1 MTENLNQITL
11 ASFNKNNIKLHVG
24 EPKEL
29 NYANNKISEKI
40 IDMFKNLE
48 IFINKPE
55 KEEETTNTDVIS
67 KPKTDI
73 ELKLLYPYKMD
84 ENKYFRNYIESLDKN
99 KESLMKDLDISEEE
113 YIELVQFSLAIIE
126 AETKSGKDK
135 KNFTKIRS
143 LAKTIKSKFT
153 GEYESPS
160 LGISNLKMSNFNSE
174 KEKEL
179 LKKYEITND
188 ENGISNIED
197 DDQKAAIATII
208 RLKHIKDDYY
218 NKYLDNFKNSEKPE
232 NRKVSLE
239 EYMPIRWKGNYIL
252 ETGEN
257 EKEAT
262 TNINLIQEFR
272 KNQNNYVD
280 KDNFLYILQIHND
293 NINHKNHQEVQKERD
308 AQNSLEQLLNHD
320 FHL

>member
-11 ASFNKNNIKLHVG
+11 ASFNKNDMTFHVG
-24 EPKEL
+24 KPKEL
-29 NYANNKISEKI
+29 NYKNNELSEKI

-153 GEYESPS
+153 GEYESPF

-218 NKYLDNFKNSEKPE
+218 NKYLENFKETGKPE
-232 NRKVSLE
+232 ERKISLE
-239 EYMPIRWKGNYIL
+239 EYIPIRWKGTYAL
-252 ETGEN
+252 EKGEK